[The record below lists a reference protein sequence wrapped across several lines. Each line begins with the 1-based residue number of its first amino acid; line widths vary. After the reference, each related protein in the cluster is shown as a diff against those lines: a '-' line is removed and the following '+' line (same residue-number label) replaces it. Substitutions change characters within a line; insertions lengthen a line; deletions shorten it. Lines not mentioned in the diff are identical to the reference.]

1 MAMEVLHEKY
11 ELQHKIIQVLH
22 EKYEPLHKI
31 IHTHRELFLQS
42 WKLLHL
48 VKTFHNLKFPY
59 KSPKHQPKNETD
71 RTMKSSYSVIV
82 VRIV

>member
-31 IHTHRELFLQS
+31 IHTHRESFLQS
-42 WKLLHL
+42 WNLLFL
-48 VKTFHNLKFPY
+48 VKVFHNLKSPY
-59 KSPKHQPKNETD
+59 SPAKSKPN
-71 RTMKSSYSVIV
+71 RTVKI
-82 VRIV
+82 